1 LRKSLFWVSVKKD
14 FQSRCGLA
22 ISGILIN
29 LCGSIPKRKM
39 TMPDSPVS
47 IDTAVAWKEILAPG
61 FDAVANADLI
71 SGIMDVAKT
80 SEHDAQVSFGTS
92 GWRGEIGTEF
102 TVRNVQVVAR
112 AIIKL
117 YKEATPELWDSL
129 GIHSFGE
136 LQEKGLLIG
145 HDNRFL
151 GHEFCAAVAH
161 VFLQE
166 GVKVYFGGQAS
177 TPEFSAAAEMLG
189 CACAV
194 NMTPSH
200 NPANYAGIKFN
211 PADGGPAG
219 PEITSVITAN
229 ANELMS
235 SAVFEVVKEEPA
247 WETVDILRIYQEFLQ
262 KQGTIDFPAIATLI
276 NNKDFYLVVDHVHG
290 ATRGRPQFLLG
301 DAENVKY
308 IRTEDN
314 QLFGGVAPEPSS
326 ANLAQVREL
335 VNASSASLKLG
346 VIFDPDGDRIRFYDG
361 EREVAMNAF
370 GALAFHYMVAHKK
383 LQGVVA
389 KSVAT
394 SNFVN
399 LIAQGLG
406 IEVAETPVGFK
417 NFRPWMKRDAD
428 PKALIAFEESDGI
441 SGYNNTLEKDA
452 QFGLLLALE
461 IMAVTGK
468 NLGAYLD
475 ELYEEFGR
483 LYPERSGFEVD
494 KSLVGA
500 PLVNK
505 VNAIAEAVAPGAE
518 IQVGNA
524 AKTIREI
531 LTLDGV
537 KIIFSDDSWMLIRPS
552 GTEPKVRIYTECRQ
566 ESEKEAMF
574 EAAKA
579 LFFGE

>member
-1 LRKSLFWVSVKKD
+1 
-14 FQSRCGLA
+14 
-22 ISGILIN
+22 
-29 LCGSIPKRKM
+29 
-39 TMPDSPVS
+39 MPDSPAS
-47 IDTAVAWKEILAPG
+47 IDTASAWKEILAPG
-61 FDAVANADLI
+61 FDSVANADLI
-71 SGIMDVAKT
+71 SAVLEVAKS

-102 TVRNVQVVAR
+102 TVRNVQVVAQ

-117 YKEATPELWDSL
+117 YKEATPELWESL
-129 GIHSFGE
+129 GINTFGE
-136 LQEKGLLIG
+136 LQQKGLLIG

-151 GHEFCAAVAH
+151 GYEFCAAVAQ

-235 SAVFEVVKEEPA
+235 SAVFEPVAENPA
-247 WETVDILRIYQEFLQ
+247 WETIDITRIYKEFLQ
-262 KQGTIDFPAIATLI
+262 KQGTIDFSAIAKLM

-301 DAENVKY
+301 DADNVKY

-326 ANLAQVREL
+326 ANLTEVRDL
-335 VNASSASLKLG
+335 VNASSAPLKLG

-370 GALAFHYMVAHKK
+370 GALAFHYMVAYKK
-383 LQGVVA
+383 LHGVVA

-461 IMAVTGK
+461 ILAVTGK
-468 NLGAYLD
+468 SLGAYLD
-475 ELYEEFGR
+475 ELYQEFGR

-518 IQVGNA
+518 IQVGNT